1 MAQTLFISY
10 SRADM
15 QDVDW
20 LARLRMYLTPFRRSG
35 SVDVWDDSRIPPGS
49 QWKGEISHALNNA
62 AAAVLLVG
70 PGFLASEFVVEYE
83 LPSLLESA
91 KARGV
96 CLFPLVIGYCSYGAS
111 ELGAYQAFNS
121 PEQPLESLQ
130 RSDQNRILNA
140 FAAAIDT
147 KLRTDSSQVSRDRPS
162 EGDLYDLIKVIQRL
176 LADTATAFAAQ
187 CRRRNDLVAAIEQ
200 RLNFKNALEYEKFF
214 LQYHSQLTEAERF
227 EFDQIRAITEGP
239 LQMGNR
245 KILELIENNARLLD
259 LVPQMTD
266 LRQHL
271 VFWLNKYDKVF
282 TVNRAMCLLYTGV
295 EDGVPF
301 PAGLDDAVSTWLC
314 SQKKRSLATD
324 RRHKAKTK
332 APKGQRD

>member
-1 MAQTLFISY
+1 MPSNSRYPDGLIEGAKIPTTLFISY

-20 LARLRMYLTPFRRSG
+20 LARLRMYLTPFRRGG

-49 QWKGEISHALNNA
+49 RWKEEITQALDNA
-62 AAAVLLVG
+62 GAAVLLVG
-70 PGFLASEFVVEYE
+70 PGFLASDFVVDHE
-83 LPSLLESA
+83 LPSLLKSA
-91 KARGV
+91 EARGV
-96 CLFPLVIGYCSYGAS
+96 FLFPLVIGFSSYSAS

-121 PEQPLESLQ
+121 PEQPLESLP
-130 RSDQNRILNA
+130 RSEQNRILNA
-140 FAAAIDT
+140 LAVAIHE
-147 KLRTDSSQVSRDRPS
+147 KLRTDSSRVRQDRPS
-162 EGDLYDLIKVIQRL
+162 ERDLYDVMKLIQRL
-176 LADTATAFAAQ
+176 LVDTGTAFAAQ
-187 CRRRNDLVAAIEQ
+187 ARRRDDLVAAIEK

-214 LQYHSQLTEAERF
+214 LRYHSQLTEEERF

-245 KILELIENNARLLD
+245 RILELIENNPKLLD
-259 LVPQMTD
+259 LVPQMTG

-282 TVNRAMCLLYTGV
+282 TINRAMCLLYTGV

-301 PAGLDDAVSTWLC
+301 PAGLDDAVSTWL
-314 SQKKRSLATD
+314 RT
-324 RRHKAKTK
+324 HK
-332 APKGQRD
+332 G